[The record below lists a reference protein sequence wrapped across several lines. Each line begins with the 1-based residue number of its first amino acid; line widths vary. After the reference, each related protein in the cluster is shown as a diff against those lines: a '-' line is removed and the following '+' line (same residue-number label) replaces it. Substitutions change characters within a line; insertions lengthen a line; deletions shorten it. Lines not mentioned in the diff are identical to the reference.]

1 MSGELSCSATNE
13 AGEDLKT
20 TQLIVVDATRVL
32 SDDGEDDITR
42 DAGDSLTLN
51 CDVEADDNIAD
62 TVTKKWFKDGSE
74 IGSDLVKEE
83 SVVVPYLMSGDSGGY
98 RCEVST
104 AVDEI
109 SVMRRVTVTT
119 QQPDIINLPS
129 FQGKNMQR

>member
-62 TVTKKWFKDGSE
+62 TVTKKWFKDGFE

-83 SVVVPYLMSGDSGGY
+83 SVVVPYLMAGDSGEY
-98 RCEVST
+98 RCDVNT

-109 SVMRRVTVTT
+109 SVRRRVTVTT

-129 FQGKNMQR
+129 FQGKNMHR